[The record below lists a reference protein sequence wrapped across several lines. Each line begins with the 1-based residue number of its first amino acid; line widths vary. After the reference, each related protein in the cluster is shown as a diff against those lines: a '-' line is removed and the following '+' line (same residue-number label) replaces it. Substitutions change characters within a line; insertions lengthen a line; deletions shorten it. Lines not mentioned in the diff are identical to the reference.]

1 MWYFANLYLVSTAYM
16 HLREPG
22 ITYNP
27 LQVVQGGWQTEPGWW
42 IGTIS
47 MHVSQNHTGYLA
59 LLIAPQ
65 VLGSGSPSRIIGETM
80 RTQKAVKSIADSM

>member
-1 MWYFANLYLVSTAYM
+1 
-16 HLREPG
+16 
-22 ITYNP
+22 
-27 LQVVQGGWQTEPGWW
+27 
-42 IGTIS
+42 